1 MVVIQV
7 GIDGELMIHRFHLR
21 RATRQCLLS
30 LVYRA
35 CPHQQRCHKRRV
47 LHANPA
53 AVVEEGRGALAEECN
68 LVQAHAR
75 MHD

>member
-1 MVVIQV
+1 
-7 GIDGELMIHRFHLR
+7 MIHRFHLR
-21 RATRQCLLS
+21 RAARQRLPS

-35 CPHQQRCHKRRV
+35 CSHQRRCHKRRV

-53 AVVEEGRGALAEECN
+53 AVVEERRGALVEECN
-68 LVQAHAR
+68 LVQAHAW